1 MSFSSTAT
9 SPHRNDEPDTADRGP
24 ARRTIALTVPTS
36 LLVLPTSAAIVG
48 MIIGMSRGGSRARL
62 RFLAEN
68 AHRPPTT
75 VQGWYFYTKTRN
87 YRVFFAAARTGA
99 RYALG
104 LGGATAAY
112 VLLDESVGW
121 TREQIFGAAQSSA
134 STSIPAPP
142 AVPDV
147 TEAEAGPSRRVGWRE
162 GPVRWEDG
170 AIAGGV
176 MGAVVGTAYRLPRP
190 LFFRAVL
197 IGSIMGG
204 ATSGLQIAQDHVR
217 KLKEKDERVSVSGE
231 SGGSDGSGS
240 AQPVSSPVV
249 GTAPEHPT
257 VDRPVQA
264 GETALPPVHEAS
276 RPLSTAAESD
286 QRRRAW
292 WDPRRWVGL

>member
-1 MSFSSTAT
+1 MSLSSTPT
-9 SPHRNDEPDTADRGP
+9 SSLSHDEPDTAAPVP

-36 LLVLPTSAAIVG
+36 LLVLPASAAIVG

-121 TREQIFGAAQSSA
+121 TREQVFGAAQSSA

-142 AVPDV
+142 AVPDA
-147 TEAEAGPSRRVGWRE
+147 TDAEPGSSRRIGWRE

-231 SGGSDGSGS
+231 SGGSGL
-240 AQPVSSPVV
+240 AQPVSAPVM
-249 GTAPEHPT
+249 GSAPEHPT

-264 GETALPPVHEAS
+264 GETAMSPVQGAS
-276 RPLSTAAESD
+276 RALPTAAESD
-286 QRRRAW
+286 RLRRRAW
-292 WDPRRWVGL
+292 WDPRRWVGM